1 MGKSIE
7 ANMINQARTLF
18 ATAKSGLYYTNP
30 LIKRTSDLL
39 SYVVKFHQTDSLV
52 CTRRLQEMETL
63 VYHALKAKELQD
75 LESQREYEQAIKVR
89 PPRVG

>member
-18 ATAKSGLYYTNP
+18 ATAKGVLYYKNP

-39 SYVVKFHQTDSLV
+39 SYVIKFHQTDSLV
-52 CTRRLQEMETL
+52 CTRRLQEMDVL